1 MRPLLISLALSTL
14 LVGCATTAS
23 NPASQLTGATET
35 RRISENGD
43 IIDEYRVAGQ
53 LRLIKVT
60 PVRGPAYWIKDENGD
75 GILDKRD
82 GVAPVY
88 WKLFGW

>member
-1 MRPLLISLALSTL
+1 MRSLLFTVALVAVL
-14 LVGCATTAS
+14 GGCATAPD
-23 NPASQLTGATET
+23 PAAQLTGATET
-35 RRISENGD
+35 RRIAENGD

-53 LRLIKVT
+53 LRMIKVT
-60 PVRGPAYWIKDENGD
+60 PTRGPAYWIKDENGD
-75 GILDKRD
+75 GILDRHD